1 MVRLFL
7 LSMIELLKVSDEI
20 IAGVQFFYCRPV
32 TRELHV
38 SNFVLYT
45 KSATNANK
53 CLYCPILRCIKFIFG
68 VAWQSERS
76 SLIKKW

>member
-38 SNFVLYT
+38 SNFVRYT
-45 KSATNANK
+45 MSATNASIA
-53 CLYCPILRCIKFIFG
+53 LFSG
-68 VAWQSERS
+68 VK
-76 SLIKKW
+76 SLFLGWHGRASGAR